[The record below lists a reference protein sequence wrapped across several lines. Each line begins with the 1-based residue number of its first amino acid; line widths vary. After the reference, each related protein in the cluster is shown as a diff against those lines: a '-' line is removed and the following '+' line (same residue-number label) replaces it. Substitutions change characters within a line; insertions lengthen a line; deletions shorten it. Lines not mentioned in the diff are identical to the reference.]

1 MGRRSW
7 KTPAPRQRSGV
18 RGAEGTV
25 SPPLRPFLLSAEMPL
40 TTPTPSM
47 KLDLPGNRPQGQG
60 RPLETDLSPC
70 LRGSQRRCWF
80 VLKEEGVRESKVL
93 RHQGGC
99 EHSLER
105 PRNAGSGTGFPVAL
119 EWNAHYSYLDSKR
132 EDPRRLENS
141 SMKQGPS
148 QDKERSPAE

>member
-1 MGRRSW
+1 MGLRSW
-7 KTPAPRQRSGV
+7 KTSAPWQRSGV
-18 RGAEGTV
+18 RGAEVTV
-25 SPPLRPFLLSAEMPL
+25 TPLLRCFLLCAEMPL

-47 KLDLPGNRPQGQG
+47 KLGLPGNQPQGQG

-70 LRGSQRRCWF
+70 LRGSQRKCWF
-80 VLKEEGVRESKVL
+80 VLKEEEVHESKVL

-99 EHSLER
+99 GHSLEK

-132 EDPRRLENS
+132 EDPRRLENNPV
-141 SMKQGPS
+141 KQGPS
-148 QDKERSPAE
+148 QDKEWSPAE